1 MLTRV
6 SSVCVF
12 TNGVTFCYNI
22 LCWVKLANRL
32 FKTYHMLCSVATTK
46 CGSLW
51 PQDKWFM
58 ISKWECYHLLYR
70 WSWIRSVIDQ
80 LTQGR
85 PRCTSGLFKI
95 SCVPFSVRKNNFW
108 VDKGRPMIFY
118 ATNGCPNIYK
128 LSFGLLYILKQL
140 TVVQKLRFPN
150 WKSDTNLFQ

>member
-1 MLTRV
+1 MWFAQGSREKQGPKPLLSTWRRCMLTRV

-22 LCWVKLANRL
+22 LCWLKLANRL
-32 FKTYHMLCSVATTK
+32 FKTSHMLCSVATTK

-70 WSWIRSVIDQ
+70 VSWIRSVIDQ

-95 SCVPFSVRKNNFW
+95 SCVPFSVRKRQLLSW
-108 VDKGRPMIFY
+108 QRP
-118 ATNGCPNIYK
+118 PNDF
-128 LSFGLLYILKQL
+128 LCDQWLPQYI
-140 TVVQKLRFPN
+140 
-150 WKSDTNLFQ
+150 